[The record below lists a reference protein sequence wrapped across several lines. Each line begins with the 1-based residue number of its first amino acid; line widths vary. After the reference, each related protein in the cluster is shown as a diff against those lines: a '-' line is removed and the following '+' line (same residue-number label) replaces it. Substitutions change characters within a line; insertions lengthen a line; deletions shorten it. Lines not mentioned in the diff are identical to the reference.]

1 MNNIIEANKEIFEK
15 EIKEEGIVLVD
26 FYGTWCPP
34 CKALA
39 PIVEEFAKEHT
50 NIKVLKVNVDENQ
63 ELAINYR
70 IMNVP
75 TLLVIKDGKIIK
87 TSIGLISKSEIE
99 ELVK

>member
-15 EIKEEGIVLVD
+15 EIKEGGTVLVD

-39 PIVEEFAKEHT
+39 PIIEDFAKEHT
-50 NIKVLKVNVDENQ
+50 NIKILKVNVDENQ

-75 TLLVIKDGKIIK
+75 TLLVIKEGELVK